1 MHTFLAATNTGF
13 TLQLVRIHM
22 FKLKVALT
30 TTLFLFIFTSPSQA
44 NWAVVSEDANS
55 VREFLVSS
63 DEVVSIPQIG
73 TMYAVVEDG
82 IIIKFVTWT
91 VKMSEEIIVAL
102 PDALVVKYI
111 DITGVLRAEPINHGD
126 KIYVQVTESAKVE
139 LDNEFVSAPVID
151 LPIFEGEAIVE
162 TGAEILAVNVN
173 SDYST
178 SMTIKPIENNDPNKV
193 VAIQVIADGM
203 SWTSITT
210 DNSSTPITVNHLPAN
225 ELVTVQTVVRDI
237 ATNQETIIQNTLT
250 STATVEIPVRP
261 NSRDTDQDLAT
272 ITTPQSQV
280 VVNGD
285 AKSAT
290 ISFAPIEN
298 LDSSKTLVSIVVVG
312 PGGST
317 TSIGVGGSGGSVTV
331 SDLGAAFGYTVKMVI
346 RDLNSG
352 EETIISGGRI

>member
-1 MHTFLAATNTGF
+1 
-13 TLQLVRIHM
+13 M
-22 FKLKVALT
+22 FKLKAALT

-44 NWAVVSEDANS
+44 NWAVISEDNNS
-55 VREFLVSS
+55 VREFVVSS
-63 DEVVSIPQIG
+63 DEVVSFPQIG
-73 TMYAVVEDG
+73 KMYAVVEDG
-82 IIIKFVTWT
+82 MIIKFVTWT
-91 VKMSEEIIVAL
+91 SKMQQELLISL
-102 PDALVVKYI
+102 PYSLMVNYI
-111 DITGVLRAEPINHGD
+111 DITGILRAEPINHGD
-126 KIYVQVTESAKVE
+126 KIFVQVTESAKVE
-139 LDNEFVSAPVID
+139 LDDKFVSAPVID
-151 LPIFEGEAIVE
+151 LPVFEGEAILE
-162 TGAEILAVNVN
+162 TGAEIIAVNVN
-173 SDYST
+173 PDYST

-203 SWTSITT
+203 SWTSVTT
-210 DNSSTPITVNHLPAN
+210 DNSSTPIIVNHLPAN
-225 ELVTVQTVVRDI
+225 ELVTVQTVLRDI
-237 ATNQETIIQNTLT
+237 ATSQETIIQNALT
-250 STATVEIPVRP
+250 STGTVEIPVLP
-261 NSRDTDQDLAT
+261 NSRDVNQDLAT
-272 ITTPQSQV
+272 ITSPQNQV

-312 PGGST
+312 PGGAT

>member
-1 MHTFLAATNTGF
+1 
-13 TLQLVRIHM
+13 M
-22 FKLKVALT
+22 FKLKVAIT
-30 TTLFLFIFTSPSQA
+30 TTLVLFIFASPSQA
-44 NWAVVSEDANS
+44 NWAVVNEDANS

-63 DEVVSIPQIG
+63 DEVVSFPQIG
-73 TMYAVVEDG
+73 KMYAVVEDG
-82 IIIKFVTWT
+82 MIIKFVTWT
-91 VKMSEEIIVAL
+91 SKMQQELLVSL
-102 PDALVVKYI
+102 PYSLMVNYI
-111 DITGVLRAEPINHGD
+111 DITGILRAEPINHGD
-126 KIYVQVTESAKVE
+126 KIFVQVTESAKVE
-139 LDNEFVSAPVID
+139 LNDKFVSAPVIE
-151 LPIFEGEAIVE
+151 LPVFEGEAIVE
-162 TGAEILAVNVN
+162 TGAEILAKTVNP
-173 SDYST
+173 DYST

-225 ELVTVQTVVRDI
+225 ELVTVQTVLRDV
-237 ATNQETIIQNTLT
+237 ATNQETIIQNALT
-250 STATVEIPVRP
+250 STATVEIPVIP
-261 NSRDTDQDLAT
+261 NSRDVNQDLAT
-272 ITTPQSQV
+272 ITSPQNQV

-312 PGGST
+312 PGGAT

-352 EETIISGGRI
+352 EETVISGGRI

>member
-1 MHTFLAATNTGF
+1 
-13 TLQLVRIHM
+13 M
-22 FKLKVALT
+22 FKLKVAIT
-30 TTLFLFIFTSPSQA
+30 TTLVLFIFASPSQA
-44 NWAVVSEDANS
+44 NWAVINEDANS
-55 VREFLVSS
+55 VREFVVSS
-63 DEVVSIPQIG
+63 DEVVSFPQIG
-73 TMYAVVEDG
+73 KMYAVVEDG
-82 IIIKFVTWT
+82 MIIKFVTWT
-91 VKMSEEIIVAL
+91 SKMQQELLVSL
-102 PDALVVKYI
+102 PYSLMVNYI
-111 DITGVLRAEPINHGD
+111 DITGILRAEPINHGD
-126 KIYVQVTESAKVE
+126 KIFVQVTESAKVE
-139 LDNEFVSAPVID
+139 LNDNFVSAPVIE
-151 LPIFEGEAIVE
+151 LPVFEGEAVVE

-173 SDYST
+173 PDYST

-225 ELVTVQTVVRDI
+225 ELVTVQTVLRDI
-237 ATNQETIIQNTLT
+237 ETNQETIIQNALT
-250 STATVEIPVRP
+250 STATVEIPVLP
-261 NSRDTDQDLAT
+261 NSRDVNQDLAT
-272 ITTPQSQV
+272 ITSPQNQV

-290 ISFAPIEN
+290 ISFAPIAN

-312 PGGST
+312 PGGAT

-352 EETIISGGRI
+352 EETVISGERI

>member
-1 MHTFLAATNTGF
+1 
-13 TLQLVRIHM
+13 M
-22 FKLKVALT
+22 FKSKVGIT

-55 VREFLVSS
+55 VREFVVSS
-63 DEVVSIPQIG
+63 DEVVSIPQLG
-73 TMYAVVEDG
+73 KMYAVVEDG
-82 IIIKFVTWT
+82 MIIKFVTWT
-91 VKMSEEIIVAL
+91 SKMQQELLISL
-102 PDALVVKYI
+102 PYSLMVNYI
-111 DITGVLRAEPINHGD
+111 DITGILRAEPINHGD
-126 KIYVQVTESAKVE
+126 KIIVQVTESAKVE
-139 LDNEFVSAPVID
+139 LDDKFVSAPVIE
-151 LPIFEGEAIVE
+151 LPVFEGEAVVE

-173 SDYST
+173 PDYST

-193 VAIQVIADGM
+193 VSIEVIADGM
-203 SWTSITT
+203 SWSSITT

-225 ELVTVQTVVRDI
+225 ELVTVQTVLRDI
-237 ATNQETIIQNTLT
+237 ATNQETIIQNALT
-250 STATVEIPVRP
+250 STATVEIPVLP
-261 NSRDTDQDLAT
+261 NSRDVNQDLAT
-272 ITTPQSQV
+272 ITSPQNQV

-312 PGGST
+312 PGGAT

-352 EETIISGGRI
+352 EETVISGGRI